1 MAQRG
6 VHLNWGR
13 RGRRNV
19 RRRGPIEE
27 ELLRR
32 LETIES
38 RLPPEESEEELEV
51 SREWPRAANPMERL
65 IEAITKQGT
74 RVKVEVPDF
83 KGDLNPNLFMDWIQ
97 ELEKYFDMEGIEEM
111 DPRRTKIV
119 ASRMKSHAALWW
131 ENLQNARKRQGKEK
145 IKSWPKMLKR
155 LNVKFM
161 PADYQQ
167 RLFKEYQNLR
177 QKELSISA
185 FTEEFLK
192 LQIRTGLQKDDEHAA
207 ARYVNG
213 LRYQLQDELALL
225 KVNSVDEAY
234 QLALKAEEKLNR
246 RGKAAFQRGSSS
258 LNKGRGNYSR
268 STSEADSS
276 ME

>member
-1 MAQRG
+1 MAVSGCIRLVSEHTMAQRG
-6 VHLNWGR
+6 VRLNWGR
-13 RGRRNV
+13 RGRINA
-19 RRRGPIEE
+19 RRREPIEE
-27 ELLRR
+27 ELLQR
-32 LETIES
+32 LEPIES
-38 RLPPEESEEELEV
+38 RLSPKESEEELEV
-51 SREWPRAANPMERL
+51 PREWPRTVNPMERL

-83 KGDLNPNLFMDWIQ
+83 KGELNPDLFMDWIQ

-111 DPRRTKIV
+111 DPRRTKIA

-161 PADYQQ
+161 PSDYQQ

-185 FTEEFLK
+185 FTEEF
-192 LQIRTGLQKDDEHAA
+192 
-207 ARYVNG
+207 
-213 LRYQLQDELALL
+213 
-225 KVNSVDEAY
+225 
-234 QLALKAEEKLNR
+234 
-246 RGKAAFQRGSSS
+246 
-258 LNKGRGNYSR
+258 
-268 STSEADSS
+268 SEIAD
-276 ME
+276 

>member
-6 VHLNWGR
+6 VRLNWGR
-13 RGRRNV
+13 RGRRNA
-19 RRRGPIEE
+19 RRRAPIEE

-51 SREWPRAANPMERL
+51 PREWPRTVNPMERL

-83 KGDLNPNLFMDWIQ
+83 KGELNPDLFVDWIQ

-131 ENLQNARKRQGKEK
+131 ENL
-145 IKSWPKMLKR
+145 
-155 LNVKFM
+155 
-161 PADYQQ
+161 
-167 RLFKEYQNLR
+167 
-177 QKELSISA
+177 
-185 FTEEFLK
+185 
-192 LQIRTGLQKDDEHAA
+192 
-207 ARYVNG
+207 
-213 LRYQLQDELALL
+213 
-225 KVNSVDEAY
+225 
-234 QLALKAEEKLNR
+234 
-246 RGKAAFQRGSSS
+246 
-258 LNKGRGNYSR
+258 
-268 STSEADSS
+268 
-276 ME
+276 